1 MVLFTA
7 TRPVPNYDHREREPT
22 SHKLTSLTFIPSP
35 SSHEKCGR
43 QWSSTAQ
50 VWRNQTGNPPISTH
64 AHCPAFSSLR
74 YHRFFSKAFLCLNI
88 GWTRK
93 DSTCHSMAGSYHT
106 VYIPSA
112 TPHLS
117 QKDVHNQTRTG
128 EKPCVGPEH
137 GLEPAAAHLKALVQP
152 RRADI
157 FAAWEQGF
165 SETQRGAQ
173 SRLSSPHEQS
183 IIIRLVGASE
193 GAHKLSSPI

>member
-1 MVLFTA
+1 MGLFRA
-7 TRPVPNYDHREREPT
+7 TRPVPNHDHRGREPT

-50 VWRNQTGNPPISTH
+50 VWRNRTGHPPISTH
-64 AHCPAFSSLR
+64 AHGPAFSSLR

-106 VYIPSA
+106 VYIPSS

-117 QKDVHNQTRTG
+117 RKMSTT
-128 EKPCVGPEH
+128 KH
-137 GLEPAAAHLKALVQP
+137 GLEKNPAWGRSTGWNQLQPTLKP
-152 RRADI
+152 
-157 FAAWEQGF
+157 
-165 SETQRGAQ
+165 
-173 SRLSSPHEQS
+173 
-183 IIIRLVGASE
+183 
-193 GAHKLSSPI
+193 